1 MSGRRALW
9 GLVAFYAAAV
19 FVLPRYE
26 ADLLQ
31 GLVDS
36 RALRQSEAASGWVG
50 AMTYCDC
57 PQGACACEAGCAGH
71 RRLDWSSPHTVATG
85 FCAGTFVLTPFVSRQ
100 LLFVKTYGATR
111 EGPAP
116 ASPPEASGASP
127 APASAPSAPACAPR
141 HSRLSAWQVGALAAT
156 GMFLACLV
164 NFALGAFFSLFG
176 RGPSLGS
183 RWSGLLDRW
192 GLGVLAAG
200 FLLPAGFP
208 LGLASLYLGL
218 RRANV
223 AGMVAVA
230 AIGSVCHVMVLMAAY
245 DRLAQWLGA

>member
-9 GLVAFYAAAV
+9 VLVALYVAAM

-31 GLVDS
+31 RLIDS
-36 RALRQSEAASGWVG
+36 RVVRQSETASDWLG

-57 PQGACACEAGCAGH
+57 PQASCACDAGCAGH
-71 RRLDWSSPHTVATG
+71 RRLDWNSPHTVATG
-85 FCAGTFVLTPFVSRQ
+85 FFAGTFVLTPFVSRQ
-100 LLFVKTYGATR
+100 LVFVKTYGATR
-111 EGPAP
+111 EGATATP
-116 ASPPEASGASP
+116 PPESSTQ
-127 APASAPSAPACAPR
+127 APSTVQVCAR
-141 HSRLSAWQVGALAAT
+141 RQDRLSAWQLGALAAA
-156 GMFLACLV
+156 GMFIACLF
-164 NFALGAFFSLFG
+164 NFVLGASLSLFG
-176 RGPSLGS
+176 RGPGLGS

-208 LGLASLYLGL
+208 IGLASLYLGL

-223 AGMVAVA
+223 AGLLLVA
-230 AIGSVCHVMVLMAAY
+230 AMGSLCHVMVLMAAY

>member
-9 GLVAFYAAAV
+9 VLVAVYVAAV

-31 GLVDS
+31 RLIDA
-36 RALRQSEAASGWVG
+36 RAVRQSEAASGWLG

-57 PQGACACEAGCAGH
+57 PQASCACDAGCAGH

-85 FCAGTFVLTPFVSRQ
+85 FFAGTFVLTPFVSRQ
-100 LLFVKTYGATR
+100 LVFVKTYGATR
-111 EGPAP
+111 EDAAAP
-116 ASPPEASGASP
+116 AAAPTCAQRHDRLGAW
-127 APASAPSAPACAPR
+127 
-141 HSRLSAWQVGALAAT
+141 HLGALAAA
-156 GMFLACLV
+156 GMFAACLL
-164 NFALGAFFSLFG
+164 NFALGAFLSLFG
-176 RGPSLGS
+176 RGPGLGS

-208 LGLASLYLGL
+208 IGLASLYLGL

-223 AGMVAVA
+223 AGMLLVA
-230 AIGSVCHVMVLMAAY
+230 AIGSLCHVMVLMAAY
-245 DRLAQWLGA
+245 DRLAHWLGA